1 MSIDPKAYWQ
11 EEHLEEEFERIFSR
25 SIYVGT
31 SASVRTDGDYVSY
44 RVCGRPFVTRN
55 LAGTV
60 GTFDNICLHRANLI
74 DPIGQGNRP
83 FRCGYHGW
91 QYGAG
96 GTLMRS
102 PLASDKCISRKQLQ
116 SYATVE
122 NRGLVFASIEND
134 FAGMVPGEAALG
146 AIGFEMGETFHGET
160 LEHEANWK
168 LLVENVLE
176 SYHLS
181 FVHGDS
187 FVPTGITSTSQ
198 FANQYHGN
206 DSSFTIASKAD
217 SSGKDKVI
225 PGASSDYVHAFVFP
239 NLFISI
245 TGGLVG
251 FVSHFKP
258 ETAGRTLLEWQL
270 FETPLLQS
278 QKTVVRNY
286 IKKNAVEFTRK
297 VLGEDLVVLNNSQIG
312 SRYARGPHQIQEI
325 EGRIAQFHQIYSK
338 MMS

>member
-11 EEHLEEEFERIFSR
+11 EEYLEKEYERIFSH
-25 SIYVGT
+25 SMFVGT
-31 SASVRTDGDYVSY
+31 STSLQADGDYTSY

-55 LAGTV
+55 IAGQLS
-60 GTFDNICLHRANLI
+60 TFDNVCLHRANLI

-96 GTLMRS
+96 GTLVRN
-102 PLASDKCISRKQLQ
+102 PLGTDKCISRRQLQ
-116 SYATVE
+116 SYFTVE
-122 NRGLVFASIEND
+122 NRQLVFVSPRNSLP
-134 FAGMVPGEAALG
+134 AGVGEAALE
-146 AIGFEMGETFHGET
+146 AINFGIGEVFHCES
-160 LEHEANWK
+160 LAHEANWK

-181 FVHGDS
+181 FVHAES
-187 FVPTGITSTSQ
+187 FVPTGITSTSK
-198 FANQYHGN
+198 FAEQYHGN
-206 DSSFTIASKAD
+206 DSCFTIASKAGE
-217 SSGKDKVI
+217 SGKGRII
-225 PGASSDYVHAFVFP
+225 PGASSDYVHAFIFP

-258 ETAGRTLLEWQL
+258 ASAGRTVLEWQL
-270 FETPLLQS
+270 FETPLLVT
-278 QKTVVRNY
+278 QKAAVRSY
-286 IKKNAVEFTRK
+286 IKKNAIEFTRK

-312 SRYARGPHQIQEI
+312 TRYARGGHQLQEI
-325 EGRIAQFHQIYSK
+325 EGRIAHFHQTYLQ